1 MSRPYR
7 RSLLLATL
15 FGTLAVLTFLAQS
28 NDANTTKDQATK
40 ATVHWDRV
48 AGVSKTIATLQV
60 VVNPP
65 LRRGTP
71 IHDNVFKS
79 LNDLGADYVRYV
91 PWLPYPRLETR
102 PPQRTARGRG
112 ISL

>member
-15 FGTLAVLTFLAQS
+15 FCTLAVLTFLAQS
-28 NDANTTKDQATK
+28 NDTNTTKDQATK

-48 AGVSKTIATLQV
+48 TGVSKTTASLQG
-60 VVNPP
+60 VVNPQ

-79 LNDLGADYVRYV
+79 LNDLGADYVR
-91 PWLPYPRLETR
+91 
-102 PPQRTARGRG
+102 
-112 ISL
+112 